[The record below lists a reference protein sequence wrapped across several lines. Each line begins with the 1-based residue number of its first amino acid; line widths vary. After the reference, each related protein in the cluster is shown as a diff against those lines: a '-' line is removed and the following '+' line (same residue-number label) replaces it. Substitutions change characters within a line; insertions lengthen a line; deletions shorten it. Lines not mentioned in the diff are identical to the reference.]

1 MVGLVRDAKYNDLEQ
16 PAPPTIYADL
26 LQQSF
31 VGSQLAIRTRSDPGG
46 VTNVIR
52 ETAGAVLKAV
62 PIVRIVTMNQQ
73 IDSSIVPLRLIAMLS
88 AGFGA
93 LGALLAAIGLFGLL
107 AYTIAR
113 HTHEIGVRMAL
124 GATGTEVMSMVLH
137 DALWMVS
144 VGFAMGVPLALWGN
158 RVAASLIPDLPVVNP
173 FPIVVAGG
181 ILIAVGLIAA
191 YLPASRATRV
201 DPMVALRYQ

>member
-1 MVGLVRDAKYNDLEQ
+1 
-16 PAPPTIYADL
+16 
-26 LQQSF
+26 
-31 VGSQLAIRTRSDPGG
+31 
-46 VTNVIR
+46 
-52 ETAGAVLKAV
+52 
-62 PIVRIVTMNQQ
+62 
-73 IDSSIVPLRLIAMLS
+73 
-88 AGFGA
+88 
-93 LGALLAAIGLFGLL
+93 
-107 AYTIAR
+107 
-113 HTHEIGVRMAL
+113 MAL

-181 ILIAVGLIAA
+181 ILIAVGLLAA